1 MLGAV
6 IGDVIG
12 SVFEWHNTKSTEFKL
27 YDRFTRFTDDTV
39 LTVAIADA
47 ILNKKNKIISC
58 LIITQARDYMLI
70 N

>member
-6 IGDVIG
+6 LGDVIG
-12 SVFEWHNTKSTEFKL
+12 SVFEWHNTKSTKFKL

-47 ILNKKNKIISC
+47 ILNKKKQSNKH
-58 LIITQARDYMLI
+58 
-70 N
+70 